1 MMYSKKYLT
10 MMTAFAMA
18 MATTGTEHRERQ
30 HEQKESD
37 EEKRIRL
44 LNSEKKIALSNGLK
58 EFTYGE
64 KRLFASNQ
72 KVADEKANKRGWNA
86 KEV

>member
-1 MMYSKKYLT
+1 
-10 MMTAFAMA
+10 MTAFAMA
-18 MATTGTEHRERQ
+18 MATTGTEKTTHRERQ

-37 EEKRIRL
+37 EEKRLRL

-58 EFTYGE
+58 EFTFGE

-86 KEV
+86 NEI